1 MSTPTRAARLSI
13 RVTPRGGRDEIE
25 GVRDG
30 ILHLRVVAAP
40 VDGGANAAVTR
51 LIADALGVAPSTV
64 RIVAGSTNRRKVV
77 AIEGIERAVL
87 RARWP
92 DLGV

>member
-1 MSTPTRAARLSI
+1 MSVVREARLGV

-30 ILHLRVVAAP
+30 ILQMRVSAAP
-40 VDGGANAAVTR
+40 ADGAANAAVTR
-51 LIADALGVAPSTV
+51 LIALALDVPPTSIRVISGAS
-64 RIVAGSTNRRKVV
+64 ARRKVL
-77 AIEGIERAVL
+77 AITGLSRSALV
-87 RARWP
+87 ARWP